1 MSKTQLINVL
11 ALGAISLG
19 LVACEQ
25 KEEVEQPRQE
35 VIEIPITVEEPKEEV
50 KEEVEE
56 VEEVE
61 VKQEVKMNEPI
72 IIKNSGEDAV
82 KITIT
87 EVRFT
92 DDRNEFYDGAPV
104 ENVVVIKA
112 EVENISNEEQTVW
125 ASEIFTLYD
134 MDGNKLDTYPN
145 SDYQFQD
152 YASIN
157 PTRKATI
164 EKGFGIRQGADFEL
178 EVVEDMWDGGVIG
191 SLFFKGTEPVE
202 TENVVEPE
210 KGEPVKEDEPKE
222 EVEES
227 DEVVLT
233 SPFTFEQYIGY
244 FCENTQQAF
253 EEYLALVF
261 NSSIDGKTYKMVTS
275 DNVLLW
281 SATNGESGE
290 SWLEG
295 EEFSEQDIE
304 VIDKVRKAISNIE

>member
-1 MSKTQLINVL
+1 MSKTQLINLLV
-11 ALGAISLG
+11 LGAVSLG

-25 KEEVEQPRQE
+25 KQE
-35 VIEIPITVEEPKEEV
+35 VIEIPITVEEPKEEPKEEV
-50 KEEVEE
+50 KEEVKEEEVEE
-56 VEEVE
+56 VK

-92 DDRNEFYDGAPV
+92 DDRNQFYDGAPV

-210 KGEPVKEDEPKE
+210 KGEPVKE
-222 EVEES
+222 EVQES

-233 SPFTFEQYIGY
+233 SPFTFEQYIDY

-275 DNVLLW
+275 DDVLLW

-295 EEFSEQDIE
+295 EDLQ
-304 VIDKVRKAISNIE
+304 KQGGKAIAKIQKALENIE